1 MRLKTLLPM
10 ILISVIGVIF
20 ASFFT
25 GSVLL
30 GQSITPFGSLSNTA
44 DSGADGIIDTIIVS
58 TNPSIDTII
67 EDSEAGSARFASG
80 DLFEQWVPWIIQ
92 QVSILIGALSLIV
105 FIYAGVTLII
115 SGDNE
120 EQLKT
125 SSKMI
130 LFGIIGIALAGFS
143 YTIVAN
149 VLSLL

>member
-10 ILISVIGVIF
+10 ILISVLGVVM

-25 GSVLL
+25 GSMLL
-30 GQSITPFGSLSNTA
+30 GQTLKPFQSLNTTT
-44 DSGADGIIDTIIVS
+44 DTRGILDKETIIDRNAPSFVS
-58 TNPSIDTII
+58 DVEGGEFN
-67 EDSEAGSARFASG
+67 FVSG
-80 DLFEQWVPWIIQ
+80 DLFEQWIPWIIQ
-92 QVSILIGALSLIV
+92 QVSILVGGLSLIV
-105 FIYAGVTLII
+105 FVYAGVMLII
-115 SGDNE
+115 GGDNE

-130 LFGIIGIALAGFS
+130 VFGLIGIALAGFS

>member
-10 ILISVIGVIF
+10 MIISVIGVVF

-30 GQSITPFGSLSNTA
+30 GNSIKPFQSVSPQGTRGEIL
-44 DSGADGIIDTIIVS
+44 DTIRVN
-58 TNPSIDTII
+58 TND
-67 EDSEAGSARFASG
+67 ASNHVTFVEG
-80 DLFEQWVPWIIQ
+80 ELFNDWIPWIIQ
-92 QVSILIGALSLIV
+92 QVSILIGGLSLIV
-105 FIYAGVTLII
+105 FLYAGVTLILQ
-115 SGDNE
+115 GDNE

-125 SSKMI
+125 ASKMI

>member
-1 MRLKTLLPM
+1 MRLKTLLL
-10 ILISVIGVIF
+10 LIFVSVIGVVL

-30 GQSITPFGSLSNTA
+30 GQTLQPFSSIGETISGS
-44 DSGADGIIDTIIVS
+44 DDGILTTI
-58 TNPSIDTII
+58 SIDTN
-67 EDSEAGSARFASG
+67 DSGNTVDDVLQDTELRFVSG
-80 DLFEQWVPWIIQ
+80 DLLTGWIPWIIK
-92 QVSILIGALSLIV
+92 QVSILIGGLSLIV
-105 FIYAGVTLII
+105 FVYAGVTLII

-120 EQLKT
+120 EQLMT